1 MDLAVYRCRLS
12 LRFDLMPAALWPVGS
27 FALALQIR
35 MDRYANQIVVG
46 SEAALALYPLLIKKV
61 PTNLDT
67 QLLSRFATFVGLAA
81 AGAPA
86 GTVKSLFATAAAA
99 KRTAGL
105 GAITLAHVATSYTAF
120 ETLPAGTAM
129 SLFYTY
135 PILNVIAGVL
145 GFGES
150 VKPLQIL
157 LIAVAFAGVV
167 LVSFGTKGGADANDP
182 DAENKSVNWAGIL
195 AALAAAATETAMYFG
210 VRTATG
216 GNPYFATLELYLGAL
231 IGMLVYAGAKTFGKA
246 PGVPAFPSIDRSPG
260 VWAKMLGFNA
270 IIGFIGYLLRFF
282 AIPKVAT
289 ATFSLL
295 SFVGVVASFFWGWLF
310 ADERPN
316 AMTIV
321 GATLIT
327 AAATFV

>member
-1 MDLAVYRCRLS
+1 ME
-12 LRFDLMPAALWPVGS
+12 
-27 FALALQIR
+27 
-35 MDRYANQIVVG
+35 RYANQIVVG

-81 AGAPA
+81 LGAPA
-86 GTVKSLFATAAAA
+86 GTIKSLFSSAAAA

-105 GAITLAHVATSYTAF
+105 GAITLGHVAASYTAF

-135 PILNVIAGVL
+135 PILNVLVGVL

-150 VKPLQIL
+150 VKPLQML
-157 LIAVAFAGVV
+157 LIAAAFVGVV
-167 LVSFGTKGGADANDP
+167 LVSFGTKEGGSAAD
-182 DAENKSVNWAGIL
+182 KSVNWKGIVAGI
-195 AALAAAATETAMYFG
+195 AAAATETAMYFG

-231 IGMLVYAGAKTFGKA
+231 IGMVVYAAAKGLTAA
-246 PGVPAFPSIDRSPG
+246 PAPLLPSIDRSPG
-260 VWAKMLGFNA
+260 IWTKMLAFNA
-270 IIGFIGYLLRFF
+270 IIGFVGYLFRFY

-310 ADERPN
+310 ANERPN
-316 AMTIV
+316 AMTIA
-321 GATLIT
+321 GASLIT